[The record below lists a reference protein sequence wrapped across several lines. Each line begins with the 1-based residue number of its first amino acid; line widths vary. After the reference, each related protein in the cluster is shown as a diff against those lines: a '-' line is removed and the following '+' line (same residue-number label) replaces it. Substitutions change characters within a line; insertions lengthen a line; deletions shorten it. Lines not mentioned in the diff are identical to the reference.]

1 MFNIVVRLFEVTMN
15 NSVEKKPVKR
25 SEQGRAQE
33 TKSKILEAALTEFAN
48 SGFNGVSTRAIANK
62 AGVNHTLISHH
73 FGSKDALWKAT
84 AEWVFDTYT
93 KQFFERREALNGV
106 EVHAMMRVLIKDFIE
121 FCAKLPDFHRFMMQA
136 NQGDSERLNW
146 LTDRFLKSGADAELG
161 ILQQAQELGL
171 MPKGD
176 CLHIRYL
183 FIGAATSIFTFA
195 PEFTRLSGKNPFS
208 DAMLEQHIDY
218 LTRLFSENNSL

>member
-1 MFNIVVRLFEVTMN
+1 MNI
-15 NSVEKKPVKR
+15 SVEKKPIKR

-48 SGFNGVSTRAIANK
+48 AGFDGVSTRAIANK

-84 AEWVFDTYT
+84 AEWVFDAYT
-93 KQFFERREALNGV
+93 KQFFERRVALNGV
-106 EVHAMMRVLIKDFIE
+106 EAPAMIRALIKDFIG

-176 CLHIRYL
+176 GLHIRYL

-195 PEFTRLSGKNPFS
+195 PEFTRLSGKDPFS
-208 DAMLEQHIDY
+208 DMILEQHIDY
-218 LTRLFSENNSL
+218 LTRLFSENKIR

>member
-1 MFNIVVRLFEVTMN
+1 MN
-15 NSVEKKPVKR
+15 KTVGKTLQKR
-25 SEQGRAQE
+25 SEQGRSQE
-33 TKSKILEAALTEFAN
+33 TKSKILSAALIEFSR
-48 SGFNGVSTRAIANK
+48 SGFDGVSTRAIANK
-62 AGVNHTLISHH
+62 AEVNHTLISHH

-93 KQFFERREALNGV
+93 QQFFKRREALDGV
-106 EVHAMMRVLIKDFIE
+106 EAHAMIRVLIKDFIE

-136 NQGDSERLNW
+136 NLGDCERLNW
-146 LTDRFLKSGADAELG
+146 LIDRFLKPGSDAELG
-161 ILQQAQELGL
+161 ILKQAQALEL

-176 CLHIRYL
+176 CLHLRYL

-195 PEFTRLSGKNPFS
+195 PEFTRLSGNNPFS

-218 LTRLFSENNSL
+218 LIKLFSENHSL